1 MIAVEQEDL
10 ETISRIVAKYGYIEW
25 TLISFT
31 PERDYSIFSY
41 FTDPSILTVFK
52 AVLLSIFKT
61 LSEYI
66 EKNAAYCTDSLHC
79 VGSC

>member
-1 MIAVEQEDL
+1 MAMEQADL
-10 ETISRIVAKYGYIEW
+10 ETISRIVAKYGYVEW

-31 PERDYSIFSY
+31 PERDYNIISY
-41 FTDPSILTVFK
+41 FTDQTILPVFK

-66 EKNAAYCTDSLHC
+66 EKNPYYATESLY